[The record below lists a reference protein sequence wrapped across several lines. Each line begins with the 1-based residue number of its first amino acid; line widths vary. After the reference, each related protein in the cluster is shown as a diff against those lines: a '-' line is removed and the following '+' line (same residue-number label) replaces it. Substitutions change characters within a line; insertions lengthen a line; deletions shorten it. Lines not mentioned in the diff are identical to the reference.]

1 MKKLLLIALLFL
13 LSGCTAD
20 MTAKEHYPVEK
31 DYPFDEQL
39 VQSVPND
46 VTLKIYPR
54 SNEFQ
59 ISFVTTYE
67 QAAFLA
73 RNEPY
78 LIYETVE
85 GNFVLPKA
93 DLKIGERIEIDDNVY
108 YGMSIKVIGTQV
120 EWEGVPQS
128 FTHLRF
134 LLEDKQLMTLN
145 IGRIAFDREARRVR
159 VESTTNEKLRKI
171 AQILHEKQK

>member
-1 MKKLLLIALLFL
+1 MKKLLLITLLFL
-13 LSGCTAD
+13 LSGCTSD
-20 MTAKEHYPVEK
+20 MTAKEPYPVEK
-31 DYPFDEQL
+31 DYSFDEQL
-39 VQSVPND
+39 VQSVPHD
-46 VTLKIYPR
+46 VTLKVYPR
-54 SNEFQ
+54 SNELE

-78 LIYETVE
+78 LTYETVE

-93 DLKIGERIEIDDNVY
+93 DLKIGERIEIEDNVY
-108 YGMSIKVIGTQV
+108 YGMSIRVIGTQV
-120 EWEGVPQS
+120 EWQGAPQS

-134 LLEDKQLMTLN
+134 MLEDEQLMILN
-145 IGRIAFDREARRVR
+145 IGRIAFDGEARLVR
-159 VESTTNEKLRKI
+159 TKSTTNKKLREI

>member
-1 MKKLLLIALLFL
+1 MKKLLLIALIFF

-20 MTAKEHYPVEK
+20 MTAKESYPVEK
-31 DYPFDEQL
+31 DYPFNEQL

-73 RNEPY
+73 RNEQH
-78 LIYETVE
+78 LTYETVE
-85 GNFVLPKA
+85 GKFVLPKA
-93 DLKIGERIEIDDNVY
+93 DLKIGQRIEIDDNVY
-108 YGMSIKVIGTQV
+108 YAMSIKVIGTQV
-120 EWEGVPQS
+120 EWQGVPQS
-128 FTHLRF
+128 FTQLRF
-134 LLEDKQLMTLN
+134 LLENEQLMTLN
-145 IGRIAFDREARRVR
+145 IGRIAFDEEARLVR
-159 VESTTNEKLRKI
+159 MENITNEKLREI